1 MCGLK
6 KDNSNQI
13 SRNWS
18 ETKEAGNSDL
28 KKYIRDIPDFPKKGI
43 IFKDI
48 TTLLQ
53 EPARFKETI
62 DILAERYMGKKI
74 SKVVCVD
81 ARGFIFG
88 GALAYKLGCG
98 LVPVRKKGKLP
109 FKTIQASYNLE
120 YGSDTIEMH
129 QDAINQGERV
139 LILDDLLATGGTI
152 GAVIELVNKLKG
164 EIVEVV
170 FLIELEFLKGRE
182 KIKSYPVFSI
192 IKY

>member
-6 KDNSNQI
+6 NEGSG
-13 SRNWS
+13 W
-18 ETKEAGNSDL
+18 THL

-48 TTLLQ
+48 TTLIKDPQ
-53 EPARFKETI
+53 RFKEVI
-62 DILAERYMGKKI
+62 EILGQRYAAKKI
-74 SKVVCVD
+74 DKLVCVD

-98 LVPVRKKGKLP
+98 VVPVRKKGKLP
-109 FKTIQASYNLE
+109 YRTISATYNLE
-120 YGSDTIEMH
+120 YGTDTIEMH
-129 QDAINQGERV
+129 EDAIEEGERI
-139 LILDDLLATGGTI
+139 LIIDDLLATGGTV
-152 GAVIELVNKLKG
+152 GAVIELVKKLKG
-164 EIVEVV
+164 QIVEIA

-182 KIKSYPVFSI
+182 KLKGYPVFSL